1 MSCAMMVIQTT
12 EMGVLRH
19 VKYRRTIDALKI
31 LTDFQCATILQI
43 NCRYNRGTISQNSSN
58 AVLDLL
64 F

>member
-1 MSCAMMVIQTT
+1 MSYAMMVIQTMV
-12 EMGVLRH
+12 MGVLTL

-31 LTDFQCATILQI
+31 LTDFQCASILQT
-43 NCRYNRGTISQNSSN
+43 NCRYNRGAISQNSSN